1 MSKPTLY
8 VKRGCPWCVD
18 ALAYFER
25 KGLDLEIIDVRAYP
39 NHMEELIAASGQ
51 TMTPTLKHGDFV
63 VADFDLEELEVALA
77 QNPEARNALGL

>member
-1 MSKPTLY
+1 MLY

-39 NHMEELIAASGQ
+39 NRMEELIAASGQ

>member
-8 VKRGCPWCVD
+8 VKRDCPWCVD

-39 NHMEELIAASGQ
+39 NRMEELIAASGQ

>member
-25 KGLDLEIIDVRAYP
+25 KGLNLEIIDVRAYP
-39 NHMEELIAASGQ
+39 NRMEELIAASGQ
-51 TMTPTLKHGDFV
+51 TMTPTLKHGNFV

>member
-1 MSKPTLY
+1 M
-8 VKRGCPWCVD
+8 D

-39 NHMEELIAASGQ
+39 NRMEELIAASGQ